1 MHTHLRKEDGNW
13 TLKHFLLF
21 YPCFPQKPSRCCAL
35 ICASMCDR
43 YSLQEANECNIERAK
58 ENLDYSFVLLVMA
71 VK

>member
-1 MHTHLRKEDGNW
+1 
-13 TLKHFLLF
+13 
-21 YPCFPQKPSRCCAL
+21 
-35 ICASMCDR
+35 MCDR